1 MKLLR
6 CLWFLYSSM
15 FNFALDFDFDS
26 YKRDT
31 ATATGTTSYFRNVLT
46 PHLVMDFTVGFYI
59 NN

>member
-1 MKLLR
+1 
-6 CLWFLYSSM
+6 M